1 MSGLRFILLIGF
13 FALLAG
19 LYVGDALDHEDSPA
33 RHAELEQPHIA
44 PTR

>member
-1 MSGLRFILLIGF
+1 MSGLRFVLLIGF

-19 LYVGDALDHEDSPA
+19 VYLGDALDDDASRTSNA
-33 RHAELEQPHIA
+33 DLEQPHIA